1 MFWILRRTEAFLNSF
16 NNNPSKNITRNY
28 ERRNSGE
35 FFIYDG
41 TKSLNYSD
49 GNVKE
54 ISFLMKKILQN
65 QYLRGFLKGIFT
77 EYLKKFT
84 SEQNQKFIL

>member
-35 FFIYDG
+35 FFIHDG
-41 TKSLNYSD
+41 IEPLNYSD

-54 ISFLMKKILQN
+54 ITFLMNNIFQN
-65 QYLRGFLKGIFT
+65 QYLRGFLW
-77 EYLKKFT
+77 EY
-84 SEQNQKFIL
+84 SSII